1 MGDDHGHEHHDHDW
15 RPVPILPYRDAG
27 RTTAFWRRLGF
38 RVVDVT
44 GDEVPYL
51 IAVREGAE
59 LHFVHNPDVDP
70 AAGWFRCYVAVTDV
84 DALHAEWS
92 TLGLAEGGPGS
103 LAAPED
109 KPWGL
114 REMWLTDPDGTVV
127 RLATAR

>member
-1 MGDDHGHEHHDHDW
+1 MLSTMSSMNRALLSLVLVHAAASL
-15 RPVPILPYRDAG
+15 V
-27 RTTAFWRRLGF
+27 
-38 RVVDVT
+38 
-44 GDEVPYL
+44 
-51 IAVREGAE
+51 
-59 LHFVHNPDVDP
+59 HFVHNADVDP
-70 AAGWFRCYVAVTDV
+70 DAGWFRCYVAVTDV

-114 REMWLTDPDGTVV
+114 REMWVTDPDGTVV